1 MISLDSLASSL
12 QVRGGDLLTP
22 LMYILELQAVTMVPG
37 IYMSSGNLVL
47 THTFEAITLST
58 EPSF

>member
-22 LMYILELQAVTMVPG
+22 LMYILELQAVTMATRHLHEFWE
-37 IYMSSGNLVL
+37 SGP
-47 THTFEAITLST
+47 HTFEAITLST